1 MPSAYHHLLNALTTI
16 NHQHNLPVSGGVTQL
31 GLTLVTIT
39 INIVAAHLPGYMAIW
54 WLRRA
59 TPNSAF
65 IHTTK
70 FANRRGVGVARH
82 VHILS
87 LNSNF
92 VPRNDMAVVYIAA
105 VHFDLCTVRCIGASN
120 GIQFGPWW
128 SLSYC
133 FSFQGGMFVRKS
145 HAFSTCI
152 SKLAFSKLLF
162 PKPLF
167 PTVCQATQ
175 PCTCLGDFDFEVT
188 INVILKVKYSKW
200 HKYTC
205 IWWLSCS
212 VLDENHFDWAKIDP
226 CQTVS

>member
-120 GIQFGPWW
+120 GIQFGP
-128 SLSYC
+128 
-133 FSFQGGMFVRKS
+133 
-145 HAFSTCI
+145 
-152 SKLAFSKLLF
+152 
-162 PKPLF
+162 
-167 PTVCQATQ
+167 
-175 PCTCLGDFDFEVT
+175 
-188 INVILKVKYSKW
+188 
-200 HKYTC
+200 
-205 IWWLSCS
+205 
-212 VLDENHFDWAKIDP
+212 
-226 CQTVS
+226 